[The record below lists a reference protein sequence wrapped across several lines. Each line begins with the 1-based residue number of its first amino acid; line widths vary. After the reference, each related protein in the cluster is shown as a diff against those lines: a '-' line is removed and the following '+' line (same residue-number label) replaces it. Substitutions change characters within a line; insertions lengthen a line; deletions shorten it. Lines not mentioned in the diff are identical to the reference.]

1 MELICVKVKKACLL
15 VQNLQYSSAAQPH
28 SHKKTEA
35 VVGSNR
41 NRNVIYSS
49 FILHCLQENVKRFPK
64 LFRFFF
70 QIQEHIAKRKVWS
83 ENRKAE
89 ARDAMCRKMRF
100 SFLLILK
107 MYYEIDAKIGK
118 TVWFIN
124 DFANRNR

>member
-1 MELICVKVKKACLL
+1 MKLICVKVKKACLL

-49 FILHCLQENVKRFPK
+49 FILHCLQENVKGFPK

-89 ARDAMCRKMRF
+89 ARNAMCWEMRF
-100 SFLLILK
+100 SFLFAFKI
-107 MYYEIDAKIGK
+107 YYEGNEKIGK
-118 TVWFIN
+118 TVWFLN